1 MNFVADEGVD
11 WEVVRA
17 LRERQHTVVY
27 VAELSPGQDDDAV
40 LNHANESAA
49 ILITADKDF
58 GELVF
63 RQKRIHNGVVL
74 LRLHGQSPQM
84 KAETILAAV
93 TDFGDQLTNS
103 FSVILPGVVRIRHQ
117 T

>member
-1 MNFVADEGVD
+1 VNFVADEGVD
-11 WEVVRA
+11 WEVVQA
-17 LRERQHTVVY
+17 LRGKQHTVVY

-40 LNHANESAA
+40 LKQANESAA

-63 RQKRIHNGVVL
+63 RQKRVHNGVVL

-117 T
+117 S